1 MADQS
6 VCCRGGIMIEILQI
20 ITNILVCIFC
30 LSGWIFFSEASTKLR
45 NEREFLQKAKD
56 IQKLL
61 AELKIDPNGSD
72 KDA

>member
-1 MADQS
+1 MTLLS
-6 VCCRGGIMIEILQI
+6 
-20 ITNILVCIFC
+20 IFC
-30 LSGWIFFSEASTKLR
+30 LSGWIFFSEASTKLK

-61 AELKIDPNGSD
+61 AELKIDPNGND